1 MTPNAMMQWFNELLT
16 RFATGLS
23 CNNKFT
29 RFSFRISLFYYTN
42 VKKNLLTLRKYKNHK
57 GTAHAQYAKARC
69 YPKKRCLAFEFKFKK
84 FSIKQAIFIIENFS
98 SRVKAHTQKNLKVFF
113 RCFFKVFVRLCL

>member
-1 MTPNAMMQWFNELLT
+1 MTEPEPNVVSELLNSIQCNAMMQWFNELLT

-42 VKKNLLTLRKYKNHK
+42 VKKKCRDI
-57 GTAHAQYAKARC
+57 A
-69 YPKKRCLAFEFKFKK
+69 KFK
-84 FSIKQAIFIIENFS
+84 SIKIILREYHATVPSLKCIKPAI
-98 SRVKAHTQKNLKVFF
+98 AHNHINIVPSKHQELQFD
-113 RCFFKVFVRLCL
+113 LG